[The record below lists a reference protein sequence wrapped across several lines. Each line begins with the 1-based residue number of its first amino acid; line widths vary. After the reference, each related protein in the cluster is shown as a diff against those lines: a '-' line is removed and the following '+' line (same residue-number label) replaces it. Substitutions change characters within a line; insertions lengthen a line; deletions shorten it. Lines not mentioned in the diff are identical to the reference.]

1 MLKNLITAAALVFGV
16 ATISSCTSSPES
28 EATATTEDAAAY
40 KATIEAWHEQRI
52 GNLKKEDGWL
62 ALVGLFWLEP
72 GENTFGSGPG
82 NDLVFPEGKIAEQAG
97 TFVLADNQVKVKLK
111 EGVDVQLDGKPVQ
124 EAIVYSSD
132 TVEAPKLKHGSLTWF
147 VIKRGDK
154 YGVRLLDTE
163 SDIRKNFAGI
173 NRYEVNPAYNIQAKL
188 EPNNTGRTITIT
200 NIVGQTSQE
209 ETPGTLVFKIDGK
222 EQRLDV
228 LQEGNQLFVIFA
240 DKTNGHETYGA
251 GRYLYTDLPD
261 ENGNVMVD
269 FNKAYNPPCAFVTY
283 ATCPLPPKQNFL
295 QVEVPAGE
303 KSFESE
309 SGY

>member
-1 MLKNLITAAALVFGV
+1 MFKNLITAVALVFGV
-16 ATISSCTSSPES
+16 ATISSCTNSPDS
-28 EATATTEDAAAY
+28 EAIATTEDAAAY
-40 KATIEAWHEQRI
+40 KATIDAWHEQRI
-52 GNLKKEDGWL
+52 ENLKKEDGWL

-111 EGVDVQLDGKPVQ
+111 EGVGIQLDGKPVQ
-124 EAIVYSSD
+124 ETIVYSSD

-173 NRYEVNPAYNIQAKL
+173 DRYEVNSAYNIQAKL
-188 EPNNTGRTITIT
+188 EPNTTGRTIAIT

-228 LQEGNQLFVIFA
+228 LQEGEQLFVIFA

-269 FNKAYNPPCAFVTY
+269 FNKAYNPPCTFVTY